1 MTPRELAEK
10 AEMEALIDYLGRRA
24 FQHAGDAAEMKA
36 AFEQAVAEIAA
47 LKAPPGKP
55 AEPVLGVL
63 GNVAG
68 MNQRMFTNYN
78 AYPDLTPNLGVG
90 EAIPPGWPAK

>member
-36 AFEQAVAEIAA
+36 AFEQAVAEVAA
-47 LKAPPGKP
+47 LRAPPEKP
-55 AEPVLGVL
+55 AEPAQYRGILGDQ
-63 GNVAG
+63 
-68 MNQRMFTNYN
+68 MNMNNYN
-78 AYPDLTPNLGVG
+78 VYPTL
-90 EAIPPGWPAK
+90 